1 MLAKILTL
9 GEAMAV
15 MIAEEEGPLRNVN
28 YYSKGLAGA
37 ELNVAVGL
45 SRLGHKVSFL
55 TRLGDDPF
63 GEYIV
68 EFANRENLDTS
79 CIKICKGENTGMYLK
94 EKVSKG
100 DPKVFY
106 YRENSAASRIAA
118 EDLDAVDISSLD
130 WVHLTG
136 ITPALSPSCKN
147 AVIEAID
154 KARENDIPIS
164 FDPNLRPVLWEDE
177 NTMIS
182 QLNDIAV
189 KCDIFMPGISEAK
202 ILTKLEDKSD
212 ICNYYISKGCKIVI
226 IKLGAEGTYYKNE
239 KGECGVIASFTV
251 NNVVD
256 TVGAGDGFAAGFIN
270 GILKGESIIKSVEMG
285 NAIGAIIIT
294 SKSDNEILPTE
305 YELKKFLEEHKID

>member
-15 MIAEEEGPLRNVN
+15 MIAEEEGPLHKVN
-28 YYSKGLAGA
+28 SYSKGLAGA

-45 SRLGHKVSFL
+45 SRLGHDVSFL

-63 GEYIV
+63 GEYILD
-68 EFANRENLDTS
+68 FAKSENLDVS

-106 YRENSAASRIAA
+106 YRENSAASRM
-118 EDLDAVDISSLD
+118 EEGDLASIDFSSLD

-136 ITPALSPSCKN
+136 ITPALSSSCKSTVSK
-147 AVIEAID
+147 AIEI
-154 KARENDIPIS
+154 AREKDIPIS
-164 FDPNLRPVLWEDE
+164 FDPNIRSVLWKEE
-177 NTMIS
+177 STMIS
-182 QLNDIAV
+182 QLNDIAFR
-189 KCDIFMPGISEAK
+189 CDVFMPGINEAK
-202 ILTKLEDKSD
+202 VLTNLEDKID
-212 ICNYYISKGCKIVI
+212 ICDYYIENGCKTVV
-226 IKLGAEGTYYKNE
+226 IKLGAEGAYYKNL
-239 KGECGVIASFTV
+239 KGDCGLVDGFMVKNI
-251 NNVVD
+251 VD

-270 GILKGESIIKSVEMG
+270 GLLRGKNVKKSIEMG

-294 SKSDNEILPTE
+294 SKSDNEILPNE